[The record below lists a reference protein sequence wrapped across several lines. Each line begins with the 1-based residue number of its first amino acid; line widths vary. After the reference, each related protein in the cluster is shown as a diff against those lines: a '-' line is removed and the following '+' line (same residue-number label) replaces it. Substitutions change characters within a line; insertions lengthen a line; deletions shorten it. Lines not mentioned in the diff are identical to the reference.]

1 MTKKL
6 SKIGNSLGLVLERP
20 LLERLGIDAKTELEV
35 STDGTVIVI
44 APKRSKRRDAK
55 LKQVSDWMF
64 EKYAGAFKKLAE

>member
-20 LLERLGIDAKTELEV
+20 LLERVGIDAKTELEI

-44 APKRSKRRDAK
+44 APKRPARGDKR
-55 LKQVSDWMF
+55 LKEVSDWMF